1 MYMKEKW
8 ETDLNNEKYMKTLK
22 VNYSFLKNLDKLN
35 EAKERTIYSSTG
47 FNIANDYYLIKK
59 SMLREPEKQP
69 DKFILLDKKKK
80 DKTELKNKYF
90 GKMIRRQLEED
101 ITNKDSNNI
110 LIKRDNK
117 ANAKVISKTLGLDDY
132 INNFTSNTQN
142 K

>member
-1 MYMKEKW
+1 
-8 ETDLNNEKYMKTLK
+8 
-22 VNYSFLKNLDKLN
+22 
-35 EAKERTIYSSTG
+35 
-47 FNIANDYYLIKK
+47 
-59 SMLREPEKQP
+59 MLREPEKQP

-110 LIKRDNK
+110 LIKRGNK